1 MLLAPAAA
9 TPAAP
14 PVVNFGADAAPGADL
29 RREMAAACDRARATG
44 AVLRLPPIR
53 FVMGETCSAARVHG
67 TAGRT
72 VVVLAP
78 DFRARGHGVGDGQF
92 AFENPSFATRYVA
105 DPAAPRA
112 ADAVDY
118 RDFAVEVRVDGA
130 ISVLGLA
137 NVRSGSIARVDIRA
151 PRVLAHAT
159 GLPWPRDALIDLYA
173 AVRKVRI
180 VDNVL
185 ENVTGARIDPA
196 RPDHRFRPGGGSC
209 IWVRNVSADGSV
221 PDNVTQDITISG
233 NICRHYTTDEMLS
246 VFGVRGVTRR
256 VAIRGNCFLGLP
268 NVQGNPAAPPG
279 GIFHNS
285 GISVFALND
294 GSGARLGAAAAV
306 HDVDFTG
313 NYVEDHAFL
322 FSVVRFGNSADAHNR
337 SDAIRSSRNVIVGFR
352 SDDAARGPDAAWRRA
367 GSPGGA
373 GVDPMRAS
381 VLLRNIAAPGTP
393 PDRVNTTTGDTVT
406 TIGVG
411 GKPVAIGI
419 AGFTMVVAPIVRGR
433 MLSGTGYVSAVR
445 GGLIAIDRT
454 PPRAV
459 VGADRSA
466 VRAATSSARTPAE
479 LRANCRRLLPKP

>member
-1 MLLAPAAA
+1 MRAILAALLAPAAA
-9 TPAAP
+9 APAAP
-14 PVVNFGADAAPGADL
+14 EVTFGAGAAPGADL
-29 RREMAAACDRARATG
+29 RRDMAAACDRARATG
-44 AVLRLPPIR
+44 AALRLPPIR
-53 FVMGETCSAARVHG
+53 FFIGETCRAARVLG

-78 DFRARGHGVGDGQF
+78 NFRARGHGVGEGQF
-92 AFENPSFATRYVA
+92 AFENPSFATRYVG

-112 ADAVDY
+112 ADVVEY
-118 RDFAVEVRVDGA
+118 RDFAVEVRVNGP

-137 NVRSGSIARVDIRA
+137 NVRSGSVARVDIRA
-151 PRVLAHAT
+151 PRLISRAN

-173 AVRKVRI
+173 AVRNVSLT
-180 VDNVL
+180 DNVL

-196 RPDHRFRPGGGSC
+196 RPNHRFQPGGGSC
-209 IWVRNVSADGSV
+209 IWVRNVSANGSV
-221 PDNVTQDITISG
+221 PDNVTQDITIAG
-233 NICRHYTTDEMLS
+233 NVCRHYTTDEMLS

-256 VAIRGNCFLGLP
+256 VAVRGNCFFGLP
-268 NVQGNPAAPPG
+268 NAQGDPAAPPG
-279 GIFHNS
+279 GIYHNS

-294 GSGARLGAAAAV
+294 GSGARLGGAAAV

-352 SDDAARGPDAAWRRA
+352 SDDAARGPDAAWRSA
-367 GSPGGA
+367 GRPGGT
-373 GVDPMRAS
+373 GLDPTRAS
-381 VLLRNIAAPGTP
+381 VMLRNIATPGTL
-393 PDRVNTTTGDTVT
+393 PDRANTTTGDTVT

-411 GKPVAIGI
+411 GEPVAIGI

-433 MLSGTGYVSAVR
+433 MLVGTGYVSGVR
-445 GGLIAIDRT
+445 GGLVAINRT
-454 PPRAV
+454 RSRT
-459 VGADRSA
+459 VGAVTAA
-466 VRAATSSARTPAE
+466 VGTPAA